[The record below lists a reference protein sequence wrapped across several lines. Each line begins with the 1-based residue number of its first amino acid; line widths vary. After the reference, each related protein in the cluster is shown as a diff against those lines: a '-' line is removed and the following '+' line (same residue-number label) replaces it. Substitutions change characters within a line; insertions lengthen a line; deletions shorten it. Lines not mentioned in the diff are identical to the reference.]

1 MESLSSSTPI
11 RPLHAEIDG
20 MSKCR
25 QAYSVEDLA
34 AFLLSE
40 KCPHLENDPVRFHH
54 ALATSMDA
62 MQLYLDPEMARQAF
76 VEAAHASSMHVLP
89 DDMEG
94 IRQSDE
100 G

>member
-1 MESLSSSTPI
+1 
-11 RPLHAEIDG
+11 
-20 MSKCR
+20 
-25 QAYSVEDLA
+25 
-34 AFLLSE
+34 
-40 KCPHLENDPVRFHH
+40 
-54 ALATSMDA
+54 